1 MLAEK
6 ICIKWDDF
14 QENMSSSFARIR
26 KDFEF
31 SDVTLAC
38 EDGQQ
43 LAAHRAILAASSP
56 YFQKLF
62 RRNKHIHPLVFM
74 RDVDFQDLV
83 AIVDFLYSGE
93 ANILQENLDSFMALA
108 EDLKLEGI
116 FGEKN
121 GTEIPS
127 PSTEDQESFS
137 NAPPTNMDLGK
148 TCKTSFLKRGWGTP
162 CFGRRTI
169 SFLVKFESSV
179 LCILVA

>member
-1 MLAEK
+1 MMAEK

-93 ANILQENLDSFMALA
+93 ANILQDNLDSFMALA

-116 FGEKN
+116 FGEKD

-127 PSTEDQESFS
+127 PSSEDQESFS
-137 NAPPTNMDLGK
+137 NAPSTNMDLGK
-148 TCKTSFLKRGWGTP
+148 ACKTSFIIRG
-162 CFGRRTI
+162 I
-169 SFLVKFESSV
+169 
-179 LCILVA
+179 

>member
-1 MLAEK
+1 MMAEK

-43 LAAHRAILAASSP
+43 VEAHRAILAASSP

-74 RDVDFQDLV
+74 RDVEFQDLV

-93 ANILQENLDSFMALA
+93 ANILQDNLDSFMALA

-116 FGEKN
+116 FGE
-121 GTEIPS
+121 TEILS
-127 PSTEDQESFS
+127 PSSEDQESFS

-148 TCKTSFLKRGWGTP
+148 ACKTSFIKRAGGGGGLNTEIKIDSD
-162 CFGRRTI
+162 FVAYTI
-169 SFLVKFESSV
+169 FSVSFD
-179 LCILVA
+179 

>member
-1 MLAEK
+1 MMAEK

-14 QENMSSSFARIR
+14 QVNMSSSFARIR

-43 LAAHRAILAASSP
+43 LEAHRAILAASSP

-93 ANILQENLDSFMALA
+93 ANILQDNLDSFMALA

-116 FGEKN
+116 FGE
-121 GTEIPS
+121 TEILS
-127 PSTEDQESFS
+127 PSSEDQESFS

-148 TCKTSFLKRGWGTP
+148 ACKTSVIKRGE
-162 CFGRRTI
+162 F
-169 SFLVKFESSV
+169 FLSK
-179 LCILVA
+179 LTQILLHSLFSAYLLIG

>member
-1 MLAEK
+1 MMAEK

-26 KDFEF
+26 KDYEF

-43 LAAHRAILAASSP
+43 LEAHRAILAASSP

-93 ANILQENLDSFMALA
+93 ANILQDNVDSFMALA

-116 FGEKN
+116 FGE
-121 GTEIPS
+121 TEILS
-127 PSTEDQESFS
+127 PSSEDQESFS

-148 TCKTSFLKRGWGTP
+148 ACRTSFIQGG
-162 CFGRRTI
+162 
-169 SFLVKFESSV
+169 ESKAEIKIDSD
-179 LCILVA
+179 LLQTQFSAYLLIG